1 MAAADE
7 VALVVI
13 SKAPLPGRCK
23 TRLCPPCEPA
33 EAARLGEAALR
44 DTLAAVAHTPARR
57 RLLALDGAPGAWLRP
72 GFELRA
78 QCGGGLGE
86 RLGHALGVTGG
97 AALVVGM
104 DTPQLTP
111 ALLTAAG
118 RRLLEPGVDA
128 VLGPA
133 VDGGYWTIGLRR
145 PDPRVFEGVPMSTT
159 RTGSLQLRRLG
170 ALGLRVAILPTLRDV
185 DTMDDA
191 LCVARDAPGTR
202 FAQAVRELSATHAA
216 DDEQSVPV
224 ARRAPRL
231 ELPHRRGGAG
241 QLRG

>member
-23 TRLCPPCEPA
+23 TRLCPPCEPV

-57 RLLALDGAPGAWLRP
+57 RLLALDGQPGPWLRP

-78 QCGGGLGE
+78 QRGGDLGE
-86 RLGHALGVTGG
+86 RLGHALGAARG

-111 ALLTAAG
+111 ALLAAAG

-133 VDGGYWTIGLRR
+133 LDGGYWTIGLRR
-145 PDPRVFEGVPMSTT
+145 PDPRVFEGVPMSTA
-159 RTGSLQLRRLG
+159 RTGDMQLRRLR

-191 LCVARDAPGTR
+191 LSVAREAPGTR
-202 FAQAVRELSATHAA
+202 FALAVRELSADHAT
-216 DDEQSVPV
+216 DDEQPVPI

-231 ELPHRRGGAG
+231 ESPHRRGRAG
-241 QLRG
+241 QLRR